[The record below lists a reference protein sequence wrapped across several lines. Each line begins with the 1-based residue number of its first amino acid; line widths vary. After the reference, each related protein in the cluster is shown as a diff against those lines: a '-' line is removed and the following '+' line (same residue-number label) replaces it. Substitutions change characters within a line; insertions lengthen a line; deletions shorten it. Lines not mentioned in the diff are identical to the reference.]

1 MAMGAADLV
10 PGVSG
15 GTIAFITGIYE
26 ELIGSL
32 GSFRFSLFKDLKTKG
47 LQNVW
52 NTING
57 NFLLAIFGG
66 VSISLTA
73 LSRVVAWLIDEKP
86 IALWSFFFGLVV
98 ASIVFVFKKIDQW
111 QFKTILS
118 FTVGTAVAYMLTTWG
133 VYYGSSGLFYLFLS
147 GAIAIC
153 AMILPGISGA
163 FILIILGSYHTIL
176 DAVNSKDL
184 LKIFVFSLGAIV
196 GILSFSKLLKWLF
209 NNYKNA
215 TLAVLTGFMTGAL
228 VKIWPWKT
236 VLSYRIN
243 SDGIQV
249 PFSEKVVLPTTYN
262 GDPNTAEAFSLMA
275 LGFVLIFVLERIG
288 TKSKS
293 CV

>member
-1 MAMGAADLV
+1 LAV
-10 PGVSG
+10 WEV
-15 GTIAFITGIYE
+15 FV
-26 ELIGSL
+26 
-32 GSFRFSLFKDLKTKG
+32 FSLFKDLKTKG

-133 VYYGSSGLFYLFLS
+133 VYDGSSGLFYLFLS

-275 LGFVLIFVLERIG
+275 LGFVLIFILERIG